1 MLEAL
6 ISSRTRIKL
15 LLKFFLNPRS
25 TAYLRG
31 LAEEFN
37 ESTNAIRI
45 ELNRFEGAGM
55 LITESQG
62 NKKVYKANNNHPLFL
77 DLQKI
82 ILKYIGIDQVI
93 ELIIN
98 RMGYLEKV
106 YLIGD
111 YAVGKDTGIIDFV
124 FIGNINKR
132 YLLYLVTKAE
142 TLISR
147 KVRFITYNNE
157 EWVKQEPNSGNS
169 LLLWEDKHKQL
180 PIVEQV

>member
-1 MLEAL
+1 MLETL

-31 LAEEFN
+31 LADEFN
-37 ESTNAIRI
+37 ESTNAIRV

-62 NKKVYKANNNHPLFL
+62 NKKVYKANNSHPLFL

-82 ILKYIGIDQVI
+82 LLKYIGVDQVI

-98 RMGYLEKV
+98 RMGHLEKV

-111 YAVGKDTGIIDFV
+111 YAIGKDTGIIDFV
-124 FIGNINKR
+124 FVGNIDKK

-142 TLISR
+142 ELISR
-147 KVRFITYNNE
+147 KVRYITYKRE
-157 EWVKQEPNSGNS
+157 EWLMQEPKSGNY
-169 LLLWEDKHKQL
+169 LLLWEDKVIK
-180 PIVEQV
+180 